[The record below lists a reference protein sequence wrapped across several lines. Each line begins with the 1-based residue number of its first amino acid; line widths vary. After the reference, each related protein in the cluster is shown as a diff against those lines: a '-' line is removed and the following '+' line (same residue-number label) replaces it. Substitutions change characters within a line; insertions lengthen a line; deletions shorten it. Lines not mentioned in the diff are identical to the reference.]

1 MLATD
6 RLTVDLPEGTLLSM
20 GTASSPFS
28 RRSERHPVKMAVI
41 LVIEGEEVDQS
52 SLALDLSPYGLR
64 LQTAA
69 SLAPGQQVGLLPL
82 PDDSSE
88 GAIGAR
94 VVWVGKVET
103 DQAGQAGL
111 EFLRPLASTS
121 LAV

>member
-1 MLATD
+1 
-6 RLTVDLPEGTLLSM
+6 
-20 GTASSPFS
+20 
-28 RRSERHPVKMAVI
+28 MAVI

-52 SLALDLSPYGLR
+52 SLTVDLSQYGLR

-69 SLAPGQQVGLLPL
+69 SLAPGQQVGLLP
-82 PDDSSE
+82 DDRSGSV
-88 GAIGAR
+88 IGAR

-111 EFLRPLASTS
+111 EFMRPLASTS

>member
-1 MLATD
+1 
-6 RLTVDLPEGTLLSM
+6 M
-20 GTASSPFS
+20 GTAFFPVP
-28 RRSERHPVKMAVI
+28 RRSERHPFKMAVI

-52 SLALDLSPYGLR
+52 AFTVDLSQYGLR

-69 SLAPGQQVGLLPL
+69 SLAPGQPVGLLP
-82 PDDSSE
+82 DDRS
-88 GAIGAR
+88 GGVIGAR

-111 EFLRPLASTS
+111 EFLRPLDSKS

>member
-1 MLATD
+1 M
-6 RLTVDLPEGTLLSM
+6 VDLRGGILSSM
-20 GTASSPFS
+20 GKASPPFP
-28 RRSERHPVKMAVI
+28 RRSERHPVKMAAL

-52 SLALDLSPYGLR
+52 ALTVDLSPHRLR

-69 SLAPGQQVGLLPL
+69 SLAPGQQVGLLPG
-82 PDDSSE
+82 DQSE
-88 GAIGAR
+88 GVIGAR

-111 EFLRPLASTS
+111 EFLRPLASTR